1 MEEKQMGLIV
11 HSLENIPKSARR
23 DYFIYLLDY
32 GWHEPISQALRDNF
46 DNMAQIASKSKAVI
60 IRGTNLGD
68 FQNEVLSWHRINNE
82 DANDLLPALLITNAH
97 PSYFLESNQTFSGR
111 RNILRVDNEYKEMK
125 MILIPFK
132 KFCKSTP
139 EVISLIEKIFNDI
152 SKEKGLADFEIA
164 KEMKKGFGHA
174 LVDAVVL
181 QPNISGIGFNFN
193 KIIEYFEKEK
203 R

>member
-1 MEEKQMGLIV
+1 
-11 HSLENIPKSARR
+11 
-23 DYFIYLLDY
+23 
-32 GWHEPISQALRDNF
+32 
-46 DNMAQIASKSKAVI
+46 
-60 IRGTNLGD
+60 
-68 FQNEVLSWHRINNE
+68 
-82 DANDLLPALLITNAH
+82 
-97 PSYFLESNQTFSGR
+97 
-111 RNILRVDNEYKEMK
+111 